1 MTGDTT
7 EKLGYI
13 WGYINGKK
21 QFEMHIGLF
30 AEFFNRQTRGTVG
43 NFRSGFSSVSDVV
56 NSQFNKILIHKLLRK
71 DLPKSF
77 HMKITLTQKEKVA
90 SGIKIR
96 VELIKNLKQKLRISK
111 SIKREEAFQYPITSV
126 ALFNYINLGA
136 QLNQKKM
143 MHSFIFLNLL

>member
-1 MTGDTT
+1 
-7 EKLGYI
+7 
-13 WGYINGKK
+13 
-21 QFEMHIGLF
+21 
-30 AEFFNRQTRGTVG
+30 
-43 NFRSGFSSVSDVV
+43 
-56 NSQFNKILIHKLLRK
+56 
-71 DLPKSF
+71 
-77 HMKITLTQKEKVA
+77 MKITLTQKEKVA

-111 SIKREEAFQYPITSV
+111 SIKREEAFQYPITSA

>member
-56 NSQFNKILIHKLLRK
+56 NS
-71 DLPKSF
+71 
-77 HMKITLTQKEKVA
+77 
-90 SGIKIR
+90 
-96 VELIKNLKQKLRISK
+96 
-111 SIKREEAFQYPITSV
+111 
-126 ALFNYINLGA
+126 
-136 QLNQKKM
+136 
-143 MHSFIFLNLL
+143 